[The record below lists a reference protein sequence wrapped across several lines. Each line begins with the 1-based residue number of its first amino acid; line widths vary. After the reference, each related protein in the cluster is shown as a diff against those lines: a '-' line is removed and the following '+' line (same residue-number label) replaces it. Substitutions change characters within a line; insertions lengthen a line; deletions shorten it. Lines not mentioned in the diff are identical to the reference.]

1 MLPALPT
8 LLALRAVTPHRSS
21 AGPGR
26 RKVAWLATAV
36 LALLSSPSQAAKT
49 PPKGFAPSI
58 PVVTAPRIAD
68 GSIFNVNAGY
78 APLIEGNRARAV
90 GDIVNIVL
98 AEATTTNKPAVTKT
112 QRASTV
118 AMPAP
123 AIGPLNL
130 NALSLNGSSNSSF
143 NGQGNTTQTNAL
155 NGSVTVTIAEVRPN
169 GTVLVRGEKQ
179 MLFSQGT
186 EWIQFSGIVRI
197 ADINADTDS
206 VLSTQVA
213 NAHMEYSGNGSIQR
227 SAREGWLSKFFNTI
241 SPF

>member
-1 MLPALPT
+1 MLPMLPT
-8 LLALRAVTPHRSS
+8 PLALCGTRRRPS
-21 AGPGR
+21 
-26 RKVAWLATAV
+26 RKVAWAASAV
-36 LALLSSPSQAAKT
+36 LALLSAPSQAANN
-49 PPKGFAPSI
+49 PPKGYGATL
-58 PVVTAPRIAD
+58 PVITPPRSPD

-98 AEATTTNKPAVTKT
+98 AEATTTNKTAVTKT
-112 QRASTV
+112 QRAASATL
-118 AMPAP
+118 PAP
-123 AIGPLNL
+123 TIGPLNL
-130 NALSLNGSSNSSF
+130 NALTLNGSSTSSF

-155 NGSVTVTIAEVRPN
+155 NGTVTVTIAEVRPN

-227 SAREGWLSKFFNTI
+227 SAREGWLLKFFNTI

>member
-1 MLPALPT
+1 MLPALPIPH
-8 LLALRAVTPHRSS
+8 LLAVPRRRRRARGGVL
-21 AGPGR
+21 
-26 RKVAWLATAV
+26 VAV
-36 LALLSSPSQAAKT
+36 LALLSAPSQASTT
-49 PPKGFAPSI
+49 PPKGFGPTM
-58 PVVTAPRIAD
+58 PMVTPPRSPD

-98 AEATTTNKPAVTKT
+98 AEATTTNKTAVTKT
-112 QRASTV
+112 QRASTA

-130 NALSLNGSSNSSF
+130 NALSLNGSSTSSF

-155 NGSVTVTIAEVRPN
+155 NGSVAVTIAEVRSN

-186 EWIQFSGIVRI
+186 EWIQFSGLVRI
-197 ADINADTDS
+197 ADINPDTNS

-213 NAHMEYSGNGSIQR
+213 GAHMEYSGNGSIQR

>member
-1 MLPALPT
+1 M
-8 LLALRAVTPHRSS
+8 
-21 AGPGR
+21 
-26 RKVAWLATAV
+26 
-36 LALLSSPSQAAKT
+36 SSPSQAAKT

-98 AEATTTNKPAVTKT
+98 AEATTTNKTAVTKT
-112 QRASTV
+112 QRAASATL
-118 AMPAP
+118 PAP
-123 AIGPLNL
+123 TIGPLNL
-130 NALSLNGSSNSSF
+130 NALTLNGSSTSSF

-155 NGSVTVTIAEVRPN
+155 NGTVTVTIAEVRPN